1 MQIKSKI
8 ALYFTSITFFILIIC
23 LSLVY
28 WLFREHLYAEF
39 YRSLQSKA
47 LMTVAMVEKTNAKL
61 KPLEHENFNED
72 ILIPEGEN
80 IVIYNDQL
88 KPIFSYNS
96 FENVINENTLKKIK
110 SLGKLKFELGPYL
123 GLGILYKTNNGNEFI
138 VIAKERFRSD
148 ELERLKNIM
157 IWTGIISLVFVF
169 LSGYIL
175 AFISLRPIVNIM
187 NAVDSILPTDMAKRL
202 NIEVNHDEINRL
214 ALSFNSLLDRLEDA
228 FKIQKGFMS
237 NVSHEIRNPLASIIS
252 TIQVILMKDR
262 NTEDYKQ
269 CLKTV
274 YEEASELEHI
284 TSMLMDLA
292 RISSNTQQLTFA
304 SCRIDEILWQSKAA
318 ILKMHTNYI
327 FKFDTSLYPEDAEK
341 FVIMGNETLLRL
353 AFSNLMENACKFSID
368 HSAMIKPYINPNG
381 DIVVD
386 IIDHAPKISK
396 SDMESIFNPFYRS
409 SITKKIKGSGIGLSL
424 VTTITKLHGA
434 DLTIQNNDIET
445 IGNIFTVIFKSK
457 AT

>member
-8 ALYFTSITFFILIIC
+8 ALYFTFITFFILIIC

-61 KPLEHENFNED
+61 KPLEHDNFNED

-353 AFSNLMENACKFSID
+353 AF
-368 HSAMIKPYINPNG
+368 
-381 DIVVD
+381 
-386 IIDHAPKISK
+386 
-396 SDMESIFNPFYRS
+396 
-409 SITKKIKGSGIGLSL
+409 
-424 VTTITKLHGA
+424 
-434 DLTIQNNDIET
+434 
-445 IGNIFTVIFKSK
+445 
-457 AT
+457 